1 MPATLLTNTT
11 LANSGIVAT
20 RSSMQIAANN
30 LATVEAE
37 FVYREND
44 IARYRRSFDKGQP
57 PPTSLNVDLSRL
69 QLRQIYLADVSFE
82 RRVGL
87 VYARC
92 TYVGAIRFDNITEIP
107 LQISYST
114 KIITR
119 SITREGT
126 PAYYEITG
134 SSGLNVGGRVAA
146 SQVQGRGIWLGTS
159 GSLRYVPERP
169 SRTRTK
175 LASVYTVYTFT
186 YNYAICFGLDI
197 PQLSHTVND
206 VVRPS
211 GGQHPY
217 LDPAKDWVVVSSE
230 SVEAINRA
238 VAIYS
243 KTFTAEKYRDS
254 YNV

>member
-1 MPATLLTNTT
+1 MPATVLTNTT
-11 LANSGIVAT
+11 LSQGGIVAT
-20 RSSMQIAANN
+20 RSTMDVASNN
-30 LATVEAE
+30 LATVAAE
-37 FVYREND
+37 FVYREQD
-44 IARYRRSFDKGQP
+44 IAKYRRQFDKGQP
-57 PPTSLNVDLSRL
+57 PPTSLNVDIGRL
-69 QLRQIYLADVSFE
+69 QLRQLYLADVSFE
-82 RRVGL
+82 RKTGL
-87 VYARC
+87 VFARC
-92 TYVGAIRFDNITEIP
+92 NYVGAIRFDNVTEIP
-107 LQISYST
+107 LQINYAT

-126 PAYYEITG
+126 PAYYEIQG
-134 SSGLNVGGRVAA
+134 SSGLNIGGRVAA
-146 SQVQGRGIWLGTS
+146 SQVEGRGIWLGTS
-159 GSLRYVPERP
+159 GSLRYVPEKP

-197 PQLSHTVND
+197 PQLSHTVAD
-206 VVRPS
+206 LVRPS

-230 SVEAINRA
+230 SVEAINKA